1 MDSSVAACPAWLAH
15 HLQQAG
21 GVVPFSR
28 FMDWALND
36 PGHGY
41 YGSGRARIGVEG
53 DFVTSPSLGS
63 DFAALLA
70 EQVGRWLTRLIA
82 ESPPGAPLSLVECGP
97 GSGQLAMDLV
107 RELLLLHPD
116 LAGRLD
122 LRLVELNPGM
132 REQQQSML
140 EGVVP
145 IPVQWCSLDDLKR
158 APVRGVVLAHEL
170 LDALPVERLIWSGG
184 ELSRQG
190 VKLLESADGTP
201 ALTGVSMPLPDDLRA
216 EALGMAEACGFSLPP
231 LGAPAGWTTEWHGD
245 AFRCIDQMAS
255 GLSHGLV
262 LVIDYALEARRYY
275 TARRDQGTL
284 MAYRHQQSGADL
296 LAKAGQQDLTAHLCI
311 DTLQVAARRSGL
323 SPGQV
328 MRQGEALLALGLADR
343 LHGLQQLA
351 PADLPQALQRR
362 EALLRLVDPVCLGEF
377 RWLTFLQTDED
388 KTLTGWEIV
397 TAPC

>member
-1 MDSSVAACPAWLAH
+1 MNSSDAACPAWLAH

-21 GVVPFSR
+21 GVVPFSC

-41 YGSGRARIGVEG
+41 YGSGQAQIGVEG
-53 DFVTSPSLGS
+53 DFVTSPSLGP

-70 EQVGRWLTRLIA
+70 VQLGQWLSRLMA
-82 ESPPGAPLSLVECGP
+82 ECPPGAPLSLVECGP
-97 GSGQLAMDLV
+97 GSGRLALDLV
-107 RELLLLHPD
+107 RELLVLHPD
-116 LAGRLD
+116 LADRLD
-122 LRLVELNPGM
+122 LRLIELNPGM
-132 REQQQSML
+132 RERQQSLL
-140 EGVVP
+140 EGALP

-158 APVRGVVLAHEL
+158 APVRGVVLAHEV
-170 LDALPVERLIWSGG
+170 LDALPVERLIWSG
-184 ELSRQG
+184 EDLSLQG

-216 EALGMAEACGFSLPP
+216 AAEGMAEACGFSLPP
-231 LGAPAGWTTEWHGD
+231 LGAAAGWTTEWHGD

-284 MAYRHQQSGADL
+284 MAYQRQQAGAAPL
-296 LAKAGQQDLTAHLCI
+296 SRAGQQDLTAHLCI
-311 DTLQVAARRSGL
+311 DTLQVAARQSGL
-323 SPGQV
+323 IPLPV
-328 MRQGEALLALGLADR
+328 MRQGEALLALGLAER

-377 RWLTFLQTDED
+377 RWLTFLQTEAD
-388 KTLTGWEIV
+388 KPITGWEIV
-397 TAPC
+397 SEPS